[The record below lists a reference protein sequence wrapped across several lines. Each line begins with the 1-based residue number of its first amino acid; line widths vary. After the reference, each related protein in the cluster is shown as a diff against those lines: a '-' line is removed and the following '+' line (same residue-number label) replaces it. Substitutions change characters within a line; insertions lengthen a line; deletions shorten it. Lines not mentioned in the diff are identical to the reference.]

1 MTHPSRRVLFL
12 SACAMLTLP
21 WRHHALAAA
30 PLPVGGEVKSGAAR
44 ISQSSGRMDIRQSSQ
59 NLALDWRSFDI
70 GAGNTVRFEQP
81 SSASIAL
88 NRVLGPDP
96 SAIFGKLSANGQ
108 VFLTNPNGILFGPTA
123 QVNVGGLVASS
134 NTLSPEDFRRGQYRF
149 IDGGDNAAVTNR
161 GALTA
166 ADGGYIAL
174 LGAKVVNEGGI
185 AARGGA
191 ILLAAGGVVTV
202 NLGDGALIGY
212 TIDRGLAR
220 ALVDNRG
227 ALRADGGVVT
237 LAAQSLPGV
246 LARAVVNHDGVIEAR
261 TIDQRAGVI
270 RLSGDLQGGVVTL
283 GGTLDASAPN
293 GGPGG
298 AVETSAGRISVTASA
313 RVDTAAADGRTGL
326 WTISQPGDVRVA
338 AAGGDIAAKAL
349 ASSLN
354 TTNVA
359 IRAGGASPWNGDV
372 ALQSALGWNSDI
384 ALQSALS
391 WSAPTTL
398 ALYARRDIL
407 LNAGLSGGA
416 GASVLLRADANGAG
430 VGTIKLGALGK
441 INLGGGGRADLY
453 YNPLSYAAP
462 TDFSAAVV
470 GPATA
475 WMLVNNVKQLQGI
488 SANLAGDYA
497 LGRDIDAGATKNW
510 NGGAGFAP
518 LGGLGVGPYSG
529 QFDGLNHTISKL
541 WIKRPD
547 TDMVG
552 MFGSA
557 SNRIAN
563 LSLAGAEIRGRDLVG
578 ALAGLNRAQVVNVHS
593 TASVSGAGQVGG
605 LIGEHGGLL
614 SDSSSAGAV
623 TAVDAASGRMTG
635 GLVGRL
641 SGGGVA
647 ASHSDA
653 KVSGYNAAG
662 GLVGYIDRG
671 SVNDA
676 WSGGAV
682 SGTYNVGGLVGVA
695 ADGYIELN
703 RVHSTSTVKGTD
715 SVGGLVGQ
723 YTYGT
728 INDAYFSG
736 NVSGLGDVGGLVGYN
751 GQGTLNRSYS
761 TGNVTGLGA
770 DAVVGGLAGYSG
782 GAIVNSYSKANVGGN
797 NAASG
802 GLVGDNRGG
811 VVTSYSGGKVAAGAA
826 GVTAAGGLVGRGD
839 AAAVVDS
846 YWDVGNSG
854 LAVSAGGIGLQS
866 AQMKRQASFK
876 GFDFTT
882 IWRIDEGRGTPQ
894 FR

>member
-1 MTHPSRRVLFL
+1 MQSSRRVLFL
-12 SACAMLTLP
+12 SACALLALP

-30 PLPVGGEVKSGAAR
+30 PALPVGGEVRSGAAR
-44 ISQSSGRMDIRQSSQ
+44 ISQSSGRIDIAQSSR

-70 GAGNTVRFEQP
+70 GAGNTVRFDQP

-123 QVNVGGLVASS
+123 QVNVGGLIASS
-134 NTLSPEDFRRGQYRF
+134 NTLSPADFRQNKYRF
-149 IDGGDNAAVTNR
+149 SDGWNDAAVVNR

-174 LGAKVVNEGGI
+174 LGTKVVNEGGI

-212 TIDRGLAR
+212 TIARGLAR

-237 LAAQSLPGV
+237 LAAQALPGL

-261 TIDQRAGVI
+261 TIDNRAGVI
-270 RLSGDLQGGVVTL
+270 RLSGDVLGGVVNL

-298 AVETSAGRISVTASA
+298 TVETSAGRVAVAATA
-313 RVDTAAADGRTGL
+313 RVVTAADGRTGL
-326 WTISQPGDVRVA
+326 WTIAQPGDVRVA
-338 AAGGDIAAKAL
+338 AAGGDIAAQAL
-349 ASSLN
+349 AGSLN

-359 IRAGGASPWNGDV
+359 IRTGGAWPWNGDI
-372 ALQSALGWNSDI
+372 AMQSAL
-384 ALQSALS
+384 A

-398 ALYARRDIL
+398 ALYARRDIK
-407 LNAGLSGGA
+407 LNAGLANNAGG
-416 GASVLLRADANGAG
+416 GVLLRADANGAG

-441 INLGGGGRADLY
+441 ISLGGGGRADLY
-453 YNPLSYAAP
+453 YNPLSYARP

-497 LGRDIDAGATKNW
+497 LGRDIDAGATRGW

-518 LGGLGVGPYSG
+518 LGGLGAGPYSG
-529 QFDGLNHTISKL
+529 RFDGLNHTIGKL

-547 TDMVG
+547 SDMVG
-552 MFGSA
+552 LFGSA
-557 SNRIAN
+557 NNRIAN

-578 ALAGLNRAQVVNVHS
+578 ALVGLNRAQVVNVHS

-623 TAVDAASGRMTG
+623 TAVDASSGRMTG

-641 SGGGVA
+641 FGGSVA
-647 ASHSDA
+647 ASHSDG
-653 KVSGYNAAG
+653 KVSGYNAVG

-671 SVNDA
+671 FVNDA

-682 SGTYNVGGLVGVA
+682 SGTYNVGGLAGVA
-695 ADGYIELN
+695 ADGYIEIN
-703 RVHSTSTVKGTD
+703 RVHSTSTVKGSS

-736 NVSGLGDVGGLVGYN
+736 NVSGLGVVGGLIGYN
-751 GQGTLNRSYS
+751 GSGTLSRTYS

-802 GLVGDNRGG
+802 GLVGDNQGS
-811 VVTSYSGGKVAAGAA
+811 VTTSYSSGKVAAGAA

-839 AAAVVDS
+839 AAGVVDS

-854 LAVSAGGIGLQS
+854 LAASAGGTGLQS
-866 AQMKRQASFK
+866 AQMKRAASFQ